1 LGSYLISRCWFRDN
15 EIERTEQEYLRRK
28 ILAQKRRAM
37 KVIKRG
43 ASGKLAEI
51 LINYRVI
58 LS

>member
-28 ILAQKRRAM
+28 ILAQQRRAM